1 MPTYDY
7 HCKACEHT
15 FTRILKIDDRN
26 TPGDDPC
33 EECGEMQVAQKIG
46 APLISYQ
53 VGGILS
59 KTDGGWNDTLKKIK
73 DGAGRNNTINV
84 K

>member
-7 HCKACEHT
+7 HCKSCGNT
-15 FTRILKIDDRN
+15 FTKLLKIADRN
-26 TPGDDPC
+26 SPSEVPC
-33 EECGEMQVAQKIG
+33 EECGNLEVAHKIS

>member
-7 HCKACEHT
+7 HCKDCGHG
-15 FTRILKIDDRN
+15 FTAIKRIAERN
-26 TPGDDPC
+26 DPEDVPC
-33 EECGEMQVAQKIG
+33 EECGKLSVAQKIG

-59 KTDGGWNDTLKKIK
+59 KTDNGWKEVQQKIK
-73 DGAGRNNTINV
+73 SGSGRGNTINV

>member
-1 MPTYDY
+1 MNSPS
-7 HCKACEHT
+7 EV
-15 FTRILKIDDRN
+15 
-26 TPGDDPC
+26 PC
-33 EECGEMQVAQKIG
+33 EECGNLEVAQKIS

-73 DGAGRNNTINV
+73 DGA
-84 K
+84 